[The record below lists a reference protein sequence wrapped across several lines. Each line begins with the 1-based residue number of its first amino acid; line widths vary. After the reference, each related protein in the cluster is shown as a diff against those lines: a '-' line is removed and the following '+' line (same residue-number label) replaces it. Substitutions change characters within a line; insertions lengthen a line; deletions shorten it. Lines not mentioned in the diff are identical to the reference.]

1 MKSQARVVIVGGGI
15 VGVSIAYHLTKFGW
29 KDVVLVEKNELTA
42 GSTWHAAGLLPLFTM
57 SYAIGQIH
65 KYSVDLYKSL
75 EAETGQDVGFHA
87 TGNMRLAESKE
98 RMDEFHRYCSVA
110 NTIGVPFEVI
120 DAKRAKQLWPLCEMD
135 DVVGALFHPQDGH
148 AAPADVTMALAKAAR
163 SRGAEL
169 NRQTKVTAIQ
179 QKPSGE
185 WLVKTDKG
193 DIACEHVVTATGS
206 WARQVA
212 ALAGLDI
219 PVIAVEHQY
228 IVTEPCKELQ
238 ERKAKGLPEMPVL
251 RDSIASYYLREERQ
265 GLIVGPYENNAPCWG
280 TDGVPDA
287 FGQELL
293 PPDLDRLQVHIDA
306 AMRRVP
312 ALANVGIKNCVNGP
326 IPYTPD
332 GSPLIG
338 PAPGLKNYWLC
349 EGFSFGITQAGGAGK
364 LLAEWIIAGDPPID
378 PWDVDPR
385 RFGPYANRNYTK
397 IKNEEVYAHMYVLH
411 YPLEERP
418 GARPAKTGPI
428 YDRLTALGAVWG
440 QKFGWERPNW
450 FAAKGTPA
458 KDALSFRR
466 GNYFEPAR
474 EEARAVRER
483 VGLQDL
489 TGFSKFEVSGPGA
502 EAMLDK
508 LVANK
513 LPRGQGRVQLC
524 HALNEIGGVVSEFT
538 VTRLGPQDF
547 YVVSAAAANA
557 HDRDVLWRALPAD
570 GSVTLRDVTLDRGVL
585 VLAGPKARDVLRK
598 LTDADLSGN
607 AFPWLSGKNILVGL
621 APVLALRVNFLGELG
636 WELHH
641 PLAYQLGL
649 FQNLMEAGKEFDIR
663 PVGIR
668 AMDSLRIEKGYRYW
682 RADLTTEYTV
692 LEAGMERFV
701 KLDKG
706 AFTGRQALI
715 DQKKKGLPRNFVTL
729 EVAAKADCDPLGNEP
744 LYAGGKMIGRSTSG
758 AYAYTLGK
766 SLALAYVD
774 PAHSKPGADM
784 EIEMLGR
791 RYKAVVIPESPYDPD
806 NARIRA

>member
-1 MKSQARVVIVGGGI
+1 MKSQARVVIVGGGV

-42 GSTWHAAGLLPLFTM
+42 GSTWHAAGLLPLFNM
-57 SYAIGQIH
+57 SYMIGQMH

-75 EAETGQDVGFHA
+75 EAETGQSVGFHH
-87 TGNMRLAESKE
+87 TGNMRLATNKE
-98 RMDEFHRYCSVA
+98 RMDEYYRYCNTA
-110 NTIGVPFEVI
+110 NTIGVPFEIV
-120 DAKRAKQLWPLCEMD
+120 DVKRVNELWPLVQTEG
-135 DVVGALFHPQDGH
+135 VIGAIYHPQDGH
-148 AAPADVTMALAKAAR
+148 CAPADLTMALAKAAR

-169 NRQTKVTAIQ
+169 NRQTKVTAMQ
-179 QKPSGE
+179 QKPNGE

-212 ALAGLDI
+212 ALVGLDI

-228 IVTEPCKELQ
+228 IVTEPCQELLD
-238 ERKAKGLPEMPVL
+238 RKAKGLPEMPVL
-251 RDSIASYYLREERQ
+251 RESDQSYYLREERQ
-265 GLIVGPYENNAPCWG
+265 GLIVGPYEKGAPAWG
-280 TDGVPDA
+280 VDGVPDS

-306 AMRRVP
+306 AIRRVP
-312 ALANVGIKNCVNGP
+312 VLGKVGIKDCVNGP

-332 GSPLIG
+332 GSPVIG

-364 LLAEWIIAGDPPID
+364 LIAEWIINGEPPMD

-385 RFGPYANRNYTK
+385 RFGPYANKTYTK
-397 IKNEEVYAHMYVLH
+397 IKNEECYDHVFVLH
-411 YPLEERP
+411 YPLEEKP
-418 GARPAKTGPI
+418 AARPAKTGPI

-440 QKFGWERPNW
+440 QRFGWERPNW
-450 FAAKGTPA
+450 FAPKGMAT
-458 KDALSFRR
+458 KDVLSFRR
-466 GNYFEPAR
+466 GNFFEPAR
-474 EEARAVRER
+474 EEARAVREH

-489 TGFSKFEVSGPGA
+489 TGFSKFKVSGPGA
-502 EAMLDK
+502 EAMLDR
-508 LVANK
+508 LVANR
-513 LPRGQGRVQLC
+513 LPKGLGRIQLC
-524 HALNEIGGVVSEFT
+524 HALNNTGGVVSEFT
-538 VTRLGPQDF
+538 VTRLGPQSF
-547 YVVSAAAANA
+547 YVISAAAAET
-557 HDRDVLWRALPAD
+557 HDHDILWRALPAD

-598 LTDADLSGN
+598 LTDTDLSGN
-607 AFPWLSGKNILVGL
+607 AFPWLSGKPILVGV

-649 FQNLMEAGKEFDIR
+649 FRNLMDAGKEFDIR
-663 PVGIR
+663 PVGMR

-682 RADLTTEYTV
+682 RSDLTTEYTV

-706 AFTGRQALI
+706 EFVGRQALI
-715 DQKKKGLPRNFVTL
+715 EQKKKGLPRNFVTV
-729 EVAAKADCDPLGNEP
+729 EVTGKADCDPWGSEP
-744 LYAGGKMIGRSTSG
+744 LYAGGKMIGRTTSG
-758 AYAYTLGK
+758 AYAYTLNK
-766 SLALAYVD
+766 SLALAYID
-774 PAHSKPGADM
+774 PAYSKTGSKI
-784 EIEMLGR
+784 EIQMLDR
-791 RYKAVVIPESPYDPD
+791 KYPAVVIPESPWDPD